1 MREALKEVDRLN
13 GIIDSLKFGKQ
24 EEKVEEK
31 VEETDQTDEFVT
43 PQAKA
48 QKIEEEEIKPEP
60 EATTTGGAG
69 EIAPTL

>member
-1 MREALKEVDRLN
+1 MKEVDRLN

-24 EEKVEEK
+24 EEK

>member
-1 MREALKEVDRLN
+1 MN